1 MTTAVSLTSH
11 HMFHK
16 ADLMDQPLVFHLKV
30 KSSGYNKAPRQD
42 LKHWIQ
48 WKNNFHLLQLEFTAT
63 QIVYK
68 LVLFIRLVMFFFSE
82 EPYLYLKQTLRSLL
96 KKGQT
101 EICESHHFK
110 CFKKII
116 GTKFL
121 PFFILKRFILQKS
134 TRRSSSSAHHSIR
147 WRQHWQQTNLLPSVF
162 RWNHFASATLT
173 IKCAVMCSI

>member
-1 MTTAVSLTSH
+1 
-11 HMFHK
+11 MFHK
-16 ADLMDQPLVFHLKV
+16 AGLMDQPLVFHPKV

-68 LVLFIRLVMFFFSE
+68 LVVFIRLVMFFFSE
-82 EPYLYLKQTLRSLL
+82 EPYLYLKQTLRRSLL

-121 PFFILKRFILQKS
+121 PFFILRDLFHRNPPDAAAAAAPTVPYVDVSTGNKPICCLQYSGGIILFL
-134 TRRSSSSAHHSIR
+134 
-147 WRQHWQQTNLLPSVF
+147 QHWP
-162 RWNHFASATLT
+162 
-173 IKCAVMCSI
+173 